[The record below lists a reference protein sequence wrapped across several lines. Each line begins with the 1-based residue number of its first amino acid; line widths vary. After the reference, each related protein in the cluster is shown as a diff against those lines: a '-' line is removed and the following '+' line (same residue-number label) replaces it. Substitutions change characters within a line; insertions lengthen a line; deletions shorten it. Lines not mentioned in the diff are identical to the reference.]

1 MARNGLPEI
10 YRYTDHRNW
19 LRDALAA
26 WKERDPKVSQRWI
39 GQRLSISSP
48 GWLGDIL
55 AGRRNLA
62 AAQVIA
68 MAELFELSPREE
80 MYFET
85 LVTYG
90 QATTI
95 AEKRRAYDRL
105 LTFHEIPRDF
115 IGGDR
120 DAYFSS
126 WLHSVL
132 REFLLT
138 DPEQQDPSS
147 LAARLRPEGDPAEVA
162 ASLELLER
170 LGLVRKRAGGRF
182 APTTEHVKMHPVFA
196 PMQYSRYIQ
205 STMELALGAME
216 RIPKDERD
224 VTALCTTLSREAFEQ
239 VREELAALRKR
250 IITLSEAE
258 NRKFWPAIQGDT
270 RCVYQFV
277 FGAFPTTTSRSEG

>member
-10 YRYTDHRNW
+10 YRYTDHRTW
-19 LRDALAA
+19 LRDALSA
-26 WKERDPKVSQRWI
+26 WKERDPKVSQRWVC
-39 GQRLSISSP
+39 QRLSISSP

-68 MAELFELSPREE
+68 LSELFELAPREE

-126 WLHSVL
+126 WLHAVL
-132 REFLLT
+132 RELLLT
-138 DPEQQDPSS
+138 DPERQDPSS
-147 LAARLRPEGDPAEVA
+147 LASRLRPQPEPEEVA

-170 LGLVRKRAGGRF
+170 LGLVRKRAGGRL

-196 PMQYSRYIQ
+196 PLQYSRYIQ

-250 IITLSEAE
+250 IIALSEAE

-277 FGAFPTTTSRSEG
+277 FGAFPTTTSRSQA